1 MTKRL
6 GAVKCL
12 INKVEMIC
20 RIRSIFLMLNV
31 SCPQYCVSFC
41 DKTCDV
47 CVPTSLQYEVVAI
60 NFETTLIETSVCCST
75 VQATFAIANKNNS
88 NQYNIT
94 SGSVI

>member
-1 MTKRL
+1 
-6 GAVKCL
+6 
-12 INKVEMIC
+12 
-20 RIRSIFLMLNV
+20 MLNV

-94 SGSVI
+94 SGSVIWNFGDAASYQLWKSFGGGCR